1 MKAATDS
8 YPVIS
13 GVEPGSSAASAGVL
27 AGDKVVS
34 VNGVVPRDIL
44 EWQKLVDSDDI
55 ELMLLRGNESIDV
68 FVKRVA
74 GAPFGVSISSA
85 VFDRIHTC
93 DNHCEFCFIYQ
104 LPHGMRR
111 SLYLKDDDYRL
122 SFLSGNFTTLTRFTE
137 ADLERVLE
145 ERLSPIYVSIHANSP
160 HLRS

>member
-34 VNGVVPRDIL
+34 VNGVVPRGIL

-68 FVKRVA
+68 FVQPWRELLL
-74 GAPFGVSISSA
+74 GCLF
-85 VFDRIHTC
+85 
-93 DNHCEFCFIYQ
+93 
-104 LPHGMRR
+104 
-111 SLYLKDDDYRL
+111 
-122 SFLSGNFTTLTRFTE
+122 
-137 ADLERVLE
+137 RVLF
-145 ERLSPIYVSIHANSP
+145 LIAFIHAITIASFASSINCP
-160 HLRS
+160 RECVAVCI